1 MAESGLWDF
10 WKMGGMRS
18 IIGLLKD
25 RGIKRGMDLLSQGS
39 WVHTLR
45 GNGQRS
51 IGYDLLELL
60 LAGRLFP

>member
-1 MAESGLWDF
+1 
-10 WKMGGMRS
+10 MGGMRS